1 MQKVIILFSAAIL
14 FLAPVAKS
22 QELGANFNQ
31 FLGRPVEFIE
41 QMEQNEITYVRAF
54 IDFMDYFLIL
64 DEDRKISGVDLD
76 AIRNHKPSEQFA
88 AVKDKS
94 EGRLKLISSFKIRF
108 DICKGD
114 VPPLHSQQME
124 YVFTAA
130 EEFLKSYNIGEK
142 ISILVMGNE
151 PMFASGR
158 DSKDYARF
166 INELADRIAGWKKK
180 YGWDF
185 LVFAGSLNKVSF
197 SKHPTIPEV
206 IKVAKRNTNIDGL
219 DIHIH
224 ARERKH
230 LWEDFRFIR
239 EKAGFRKKLICTEF
253 SVVWIFQGHLA
264 DPLGE
269 WGEKNGFDPDMKLC
283 EWLTMLSGRAE
294 NGNPV
299 SPEVFEDYFESRP
312 WYPEDW
318 YKTFYDA
325 CKKYDVFATSGRTF
339 CDMGAKKFTEDS
351 KMWCLGSVFSGKFMG
366 KNEDGD
372 QNPSPLLYPEFK
384 AAVEEAGQLQSK
396 QSE

>member
-1 MQKVIILFSAAIL
+1 MIRYILAFSAAVL
-14 FLAPVAKS
+14 FLAPKAKP
-22 QELGANFNQ
+22 QDLGANFNEN
-31 FLGRPVEFIE
+31 LGRPLEFTEQIE
-41 QMEQNEITYVRAF
+41 NENIRYVRAF

-64 DEDRKISGVDLD
+64 DEERKISGVDLD
-76 AIRNHKPSEQFA
+76 AIRNHNPSERFA

-94 EGRLKLISSFKIRF
+94 EGRLELISSFKIRF

-114 VPPLHSQQME
+114 VPLLHSEQLE

-130 EEFLKSYNIGEK
+130 EEFLKSYNLGEK

-166 INELADRIAGWKKK
+166 ISELADRIAGWKKK

-206 IKVAKRNTNIDGL
+206 IKVAKRNKNIDGL

-224 ARERKH
+224 ARKRKH
-230 LWEDFRFIR
+230 LREDFRFIR
-239 EKAGFRKKLICTEF
+239 KKIGFRKKLICTEF
-253 SVVWIFQGHLA
+253 SVVWVFQGHLGE
-264 DPLGE
+264 PLGE
-269 WGEKNGFDPDMKLC
+269 WGEKNGFNPEMKLC
-283 EWLTMLSGRAE
+283 EWLTLLSRRAE
-294 NGNPV
+294 NGNPI
-299 SPEVFEDYFESRP
+299 SAELFEEYFESRS
-312 WYPEDW
+312 WYPANW

-325 CKKYDVFATSGRTF
+325 CKDYDVYAASGRTF
-339 CDMGAKKFTEDS
+339 CDMGVRKYREDS

-366 KNEDGD
+366 KNEDGN

-384 AAVEEAGQLQSK
+384 AATEHSLNERLK
-396 QSE
+396 HK